1 MAEAQAVGR
10 FSLGEMKMD
19 RHTLVQTKNQ
29 IDEMLR
35 HGSPS
40 SIRQANSIMVEN
52 FSSLA
57 YFALRLTEP
66 KPKPKHT
73 IADNYPAGGLT
84 ATEPCMFCENYEA
97 LEAENARLLE
107 ALERL
112 QTWAKA
118 YPLKVFPEPDFKKV
132 AVVLK
137 AAGLSLDSV
146 SASNM
151 RHVIS
156 RVKDITDQALK
167 EK

>member
-10 FSLGEMKMD
+10 FSLGEMKMPNPCPKCNYFPM
-19 RHTLVQTKNQ
+19 RCRC
-29 IDEMLR
+29 DEL
-35 HGSPS
+35 
-40 SIRQANSIMVEN
+40 
-52 FSSLA
+52 
-57 YFALRLTEP
+57 
-66 KPKPKHT
+66 K
-73 IADNYPAGGLT
+73 
-84 ATEPCMFCENYEA
+84 
-97 LEAENARLLE
+97 LEAENKDLHKEYQDIATLLDKSETENARLLE

-118 YPLKVFPEPDFKKV
+118 YPLNVFPEPDFKKV

-137 AAGLSLDSV
+137 AAGLSLDAV

-156 RVKDITDQALK
+156 RAKDITDQALK